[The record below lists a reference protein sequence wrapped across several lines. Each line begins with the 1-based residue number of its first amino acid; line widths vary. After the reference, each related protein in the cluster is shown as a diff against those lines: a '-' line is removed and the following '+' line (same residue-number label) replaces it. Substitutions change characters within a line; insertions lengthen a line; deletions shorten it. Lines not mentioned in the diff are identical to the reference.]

1 MQQEYSIELIEE
13 YEKVNFYSIR
23 MKGAELTELEAL
35 TWAIK
40 SGCIACACRTKF

>member
-23 MKGAELTELEAL
+23 MKGAELTEQEAFFE
-35 TWAIK
+35 K
-40 SGCIACACRTKF
+40 FPEGCEYDGCLG